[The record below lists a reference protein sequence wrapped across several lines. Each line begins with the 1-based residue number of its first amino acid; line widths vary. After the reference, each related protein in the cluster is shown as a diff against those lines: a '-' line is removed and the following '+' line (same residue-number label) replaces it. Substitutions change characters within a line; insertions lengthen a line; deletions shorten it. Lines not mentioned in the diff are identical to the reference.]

1 MGCGG
6 SKVDSIDTEAVDGGD
21 TEHLSPGN
29 GIKASV
35 NEQSD
40 QKAVQFSSE
49 IQSNGIAP
57 NEGRRS
63 IPIPNILY
71 SKTLRT

>member
-6 SKVDSIDTEAVDGGD
+6 SKIDSIDTEAVDGGD
-21 TEHLSPGN
+21 NVHLSPGN
-29 GIKASV
+29 GIKASIH
-35 NEQSD
+35 EQSD
-40 QKAVQFSSE
+40 QKAVQFSPE

-63 IPIPNILY
+63 IVRPNI
-71 SKTLRT
+71 

>member
-6 SKVDSIDTEAVDGGD
+6 SKVNSVDAESVDGGD

-29 GIKASV
+29 GIKASR
-35 NEQSD
+35 NEESE

-63 IPIPNILY
+63 IHRPNI
-71 SKTLRT
+71 